1 MLLSADAVLAD
12 LTLKIKVWEDEEL
25 TMLRQGDLARSAK
38 ARIAA
43 SVLAE
48 YRRDVLAQVQERS
61 AA

>member
-1 MLLSADAVLAD
+1 
-12 LTLKIKVWEDEEL
+12 VWEDEEL